1 MNNTFHQ
8 SVCYHYSQCQSMH
21 MQKMSICQH
30 VCYDTYAA
38 EMLCSLTIEIFDVLP
53 SWQHVSTF
61 QPWHV
66 LMHII
71 NSLINQQRC
80 VVTTCIYVCV
90 IKLITFNLNC
100 QSTKVITC
108 HPRLLIAYSEH
119 WNTCI
124 TTLYGSLIAE
134 EVLRWQCKLNRNARM
149 NISPMLV
156 YMQVFLFW
164 LRKRNAGLLS
174 VDIANTICLLANKI
188 NSDDI
193 SRQFATNGWFLQ
205 TLMATLH
212 GGWEMQW
219 LHAVIAV

>member
-1 MNNTFHQ
+1 MPKHA
-8 SVCYHYSQCQSMH
+8 HA
-21 MQKMSICQH
+21 KMSICQH
-30 VCYDTYAA
+30 VLSMHVFTSYDTYAA

-108 HPRLLIAYSEH
+108 RPRLLIAYSEH

-124 TTLYGSLIAE
+124 TTLYGSPIAE

-149 NISPMLV
+149 NISPMHV

-164 LRKRNAGLLS
+164 ER
-174 VDIANTICLLANKI
+174 
-188 NSDDI
+188 
-193 SRQFATNGWFLQ
+193 
-205 TLMATLH
+205 
-212 GGWEMQW
+212 EMQ
-219 LHAVIAV
+219 ACFQ